1 MASPKSK
8 LVPKPEKPTLRERA
22 RTLGATAARIRR
34 AAEEAREQSLRAD
47 LGPAPPESLFE
58 DLHRP
63 SPSVSCSNTNS
74 AWRGGV
80 ESRCGRTGIGRAM
93 KRV

>member
-1 MASPKSK
+1 MIEVESLTIFEFRGIKELALSLNRKNFSVCGPK
-8 LVPKPEKPTLRERA
+8 
-22 RTLGATAARIRR
+22 
-34 AAEEAREQSLRAD
+34 
-47 LGPAPPESLFE
+47 SLFE

>member
-1 MASPKSK
+1 MDYGSLYLMLLFKVDPRASQDGVLKNGEINLPY
-8 LVPKPEKPTLRERA
+8 
-22 RTLGATAARIRR
+22 AAS
-34 AAEEAREQSLRAD
+34 ASQ
-47 LGPAPPESLFE
+47 SLFE

-93 KRV
+93 RRV